1 MDYNAKKI
9 LFITTSMGR
18 GGAERVISILANH
31 YSKNGYDVEIVMLW
45 HSMMEYNLNPNI
57 KVIDFSNDKI
67 NPFLRIS
74 SNIIKLRKHIKKIKP
89 YVVISFIAQNNII
102 TGIACAGINV
112 RFIPSERND
121 PSVKSR
127 NYIFKK
133 ILDKI
138 YATSTTTVLQT
149 KRAQKFFSSS
159 VRNNSVIISN
169 PIKVQV
175 LALGNY
181 KFRIVSAGRL
191 VSQKNQ
197 EMLIRVFSKVHS
209 KYPEYSLSIYG
220 EGELRERLENLINDF
235 NLTDCV
241 ELPGNVENIHEK
253 MQDAYM
259 FVLPS
264 NFEGQSNALLEAMM
278 MGLPCISTNCAGSD
292 EIIENGINGL
302 LTEVGDEKQLY
313 NAIVKLINDEPLRN
327 KIAKNAK
334 CSSNAFSFENVINE
348 WDKVILGDDKND

>member
-1 MDYNAKKI
+1 MKKI
-9 LFITTSMGR
+9 IFVTTSMGR

-31 YSKNGYDVEIVMLW
+31 YSKIGYDVEIIMLW
-45 HSMMEYNLNPNI
+45 HNIIKYKIDPNI
-57 KVIDFSNDKI
+57 RITDFSNEKI
-67 NPFLRIS
+67 KPVLRIPYV
-74 SNIIKLRKHIKKIKP
+74 IARLRKHIKDSKP
-89 YVVISFIAQNNII
+89 HAVVSFIAQNNII
-102 TGIACAGINV
+102 SSIACMGKKL
-112 RFIPSERND
+112 RFIPSERID
-121 PSVKSR
+121 PSAMKRS
-127 NYIFKK
+127 YIFNKL
-133 ILDKI
+133 IDI
-138 YATSTTTVLQT
+138 TYSCSTTTVLQT
-149 KRAQKFFSSS
+149 LRAKKFFSKS
-159 VRNNSVIISN
+159 VQKNSVIISN
-169 PIKVQV
+169 PTEVKKYAIH
-175 LALGNY
+175 
-181 KFRIVSAGRL
+181 KFAKRIVSAGRL
-191 VSQKNQ
+191 ASQKNQ
-197 EMLIRVFSKVHS
+197 EMLIRVFSKVHR

-302 LTEVGDEKQLY
+302 LTEIGDEKQLY